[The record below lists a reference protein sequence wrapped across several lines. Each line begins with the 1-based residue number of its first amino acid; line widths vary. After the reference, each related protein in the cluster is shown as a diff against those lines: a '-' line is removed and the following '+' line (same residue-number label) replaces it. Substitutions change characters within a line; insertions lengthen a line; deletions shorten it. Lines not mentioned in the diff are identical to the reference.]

1 VKEKEARLRAIKKII
16 KTYKIKSQR
25 DLLKHLRENGF
36 NVTQA
41 TLSRDMRFLRVNK
54 ISDGENGYYY
64 SLPSLDMRIDSEK
77 SFIKDIIRG
86 FISIDYSGNMAIMHT
101 IPGHAD
107 SVAFAIDNLS
117 LDEIIGTMAGDDTVL
132 IILKENLEK
141 EEFKKMLKEKIP
153 ELEL

>member
-1 VKEKEARLRAIKKII
+1 VKEKDASLRAIKKII